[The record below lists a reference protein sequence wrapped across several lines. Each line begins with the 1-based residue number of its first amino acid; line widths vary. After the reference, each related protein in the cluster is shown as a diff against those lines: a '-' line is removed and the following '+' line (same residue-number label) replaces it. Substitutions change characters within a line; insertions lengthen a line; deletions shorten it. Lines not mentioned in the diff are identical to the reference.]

1 MSVNIDNSHL
11 SGIPFSS
18 TVSPSG
24 PHTMSAPGNNVASA
38 AAIYPCSMK
47 GGKINRRRINKIS
60 NKYKMKGSKRTIKR
74 RVRKMKG
81 RMRTKYARSHK
92 RTRHGTR
99 HSRSYSVRHS
109 RHQRGGVFSP
119 PAVTPNYPASYNQ
132 YGSNNGSISNVYS
145 LGGIVSP
152 GDSALANPPIQSV
165 VANANI
171 PDNLNHNTLNA
182 YGNIGAGSGFLSRGS
197 F

>member
-1 MSVNIDNSHL
+1 
-11 SGIPFSS
+11 
-18 TVSPSG
+18 
-24 PHTMSAPGNNVASA
+24 MSAPGNNVASA

-92 RTRHGTR
+92 RTRHGIR
-99 HSRSYSVRHS
+99 HSRSYSMRHS
-109 RHQRGGVFSP
+109 RRQRGGAFSP

>member
-11 SGIPFSS
+11 SGIPFSN
-18 TVSPSG
+18 TLTPSG
-24 PHTMSAPGNNVASA
+24 PHTMSSPGNNIASA

-60 NKYKMKGSKRTIKR
+60 NKYKMKGLKRTIKR

-81 RMRTKYARSHK
+81 RVRTKYASKHK
-92 RTRHGTR
+92 HYRRA
-99 HSRSYSVRHS
+99 RSYR
-109 RHQRGGVFSP
+109 RQRGGAFQP
-119 PAVTPNYPASYNQ
+119 PAVTPNYPASYDQ

-165 VANANI
+165 VANANM

>member
-1 MSVNIDNSHL
+1 
-11 SGIPFSS
+11 
-18 TVSPSG
+18 
-24 PHTMSAPGNNVASA
+24 MSAPGNNVASA

-92 RTRHGTR
+92 RTRHGIRHGTR
-99 HSRSYSVRHS
+99 HSRSYSSRHS
-109 RHQRGGVFSP
+109 RRQRGGAFSP

-182 YGNIGAGSGFLSRGS
+182 YGNIGSGSGFLSRGS